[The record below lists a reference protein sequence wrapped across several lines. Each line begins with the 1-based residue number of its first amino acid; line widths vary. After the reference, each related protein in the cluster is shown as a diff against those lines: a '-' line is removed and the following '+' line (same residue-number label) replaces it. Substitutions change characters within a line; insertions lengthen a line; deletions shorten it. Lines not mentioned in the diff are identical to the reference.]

1 MSTVGQIEKRTQA
14 RIVALFQERLGYD
27 YLGDSTDRDNR
38 NIEPALLTAW
48 LQKQGVGDTLITRAL
63 HELNKVATDTSKSLY
78 DRNREVYELLRYGV
92 KVLPAIGENRV
103 TVWLIDW
110 KHPHNNHFAIAEEV
124 TVKGAQLAN
133 AAKAST
139 KRPDVVIYIN
149 GIALGVLELKRSTV
163 SVAEGIRQN
172 LDNQKKEFIQ
182 PFFSTMQW
190 VMAGNDTEGLRYATI
205 ETPEKYYLRWVEETG
220 PHATEANLL
229 DRHVLQVCSKARLLE
244 LMHDFVVFDAG
255 TKKLCR
261 QNQYFGVKAAQDF
274 IHRREGGI
282 IWHTQGSGKSLT
294 MVWLAKWI
302 RENIEGARVLVITD
316 RTELDEQIEK
326 VFKGVNEHIYRTASG
341 DDLVQQLNGTAESLL
356 CSLVHKFGSKG
367 GDADDGEA
375 SREGAKDF
383 IASISKLPPGFKAK
397 GDMYVFVDEC
407 HRTQSGDLHKAMT
420 ALLPNAVFIGFTGTP
435 LLKADKQKSIEVFGR
450 YIHTYKFDQAVREG
464 VVLDLR
470 YEARDIDQTLTSPE
484 KIDKWFEAK
493 TAGLNDVAKAQLKQ
507 KWGTMQRVLSSQDRL
522 KKIVDDILMDMAT
535 RPRLMDG
542 HGNAMLVAGSI
553 YEACKFYELFA
564 KTELNG
570 KCAIVTSYSPS
581 VADTKGETTGEGI
594 TDKLLKYAVYGQM
607 LADWFHETAEKAIP
621 KAARFE
627 LEVKKKFIDEPGQMK
642 LLIVVDK
649 LLTGFDAP
657 SATYLYIDKQMRDHG
672 LFQAICRVN
681 RLDGDDKEY
690 GYIIDY
696 KDLFKSLEGAVGDYT
711 SGALDG
717 FDADDVKGLLTNRL
731 DKARDD
737 LEDAREAVK
746 ALCEPV
752 AAPRDSAAYRHYFCA
767 AESGNAAQLKENEPK
782 RLKLYKFVA
791 SLVRAYAAIAG
802 ELAEAGYT
810 PEQIAKIKAEVDHA
824 SKVRDEVRLAS
835 GDYIDLKL
843 YEPAMRHLI
852 DTYIRAEESE
862 KISAFDDMNLIQ
874 LIVERGPDAAHE
886 KLKAMMKT
894 DDAVAETIENNVR
907 KLIINESPVD
917 PAYYDK
923 MSKLLDALIAQRR
936 QGVVTYTEY
945 LQMIANLARASQ
957 TPGGPESYPVSI
969 QSPAQRALYNNLGKN
984 EALAVAVDAAVSG
997 SLQDDWRN
1005 NTGKTKRVRNAIR
1018 FVLSAA
1024 VPPNLG
1030 LTVQEC
1036 GDASA
1041 PGLDL
1046 EKETDRIL
1054 DLVKHQGGY

>member
-14 RIVALFQERLGYD
+14 RIVALFQKRLGYD
-27 YLGDSTDRDNR
+27 YLGNQIDGDNR
-38 NIEPALLTAW
+38 NIDTKLLTAW
-48 LQKQGVGDTLITRAL
+48 LSKQGVDDTLVKRAL
-63 HELNKVATDTSKSLY
+63 HELNRVSSDTSKSIY

-92 KVLPAIGENRV
+92 KVLPAMGENKA

-110 KHPHNNHFAIAEEV
+110 KHPQNNHFAVAEEV
-124 TVKGAQLAN
+124 TVKGAS
-133 AAKAST
+133 AKAST

-149 GIALGVLELKRSTV
+149 GIAIGVLELKRSTV

-205 ETPEKYYLRWVEETG
+205 ETPEKYYLRWVEEVG
-220 PHATEANLL
+220 PHAAEANLL
-229 DRHVLQVCSKARLLE
+229 DRHLLQVCGKARLLE

-261 QNQYFGVKAAQDF
+261 QNQYFGVKAAQEF
-274 IHRREGGI
+274 IRRREGGI

-302 RENIEGARVLVITD
+302 RENVEGARVLVITD

-326 VFKGVNEHIYRTASG
+326 VFKGVSEHIYRTDSG
-341 DDLVQQLNGTAESLL
+341 ADLVEKLDGTAEPLI
-356 CSLVHKFGSKG
+356 CSLVHKFGGKR
-367 GDADDGEA
+367 GDDDA
-375 SREGAKDF
+375 SGDGAKDF
-383 IASISKLPPGFKAK
+383 IASIGKLSPDFKAK
-397 GDMYVFVDEC
+397 GDIYVFVDEC

-435 LLKADKQKSIEVFGR
+435 LLKTDRQKSIEVFGR

-470 YEARDIDQTLTSPE
+470 YEARDIDQRLTSR
-484 KIDKWFEAK
+484 DKVDQWFDANTK
-493 TAGLNDVAKAQLKQ
+493 GLNDLAKAQLKQ
-507 KWGTMQRVLSSQDRL
+507 KWGTMQRVLSSRDRL
-522 KKIVDDILMDMAT
+522 DKIVDDILMDMAT
-535 RPRLMDG
+535 RPRLLDG

-564 KTELNG
+564 KTGLNG
-570 KCAIVTSYSPS
+570 KCAIVTSYAPS
-581 VADTKGETTGEGI
+581 VADTKGESSGEGI
-594 TDKLLKYAVYGQM
+594 TDKLLKYEIYGQM
-607 LADWFHETAEKAIP
+607 LANWFGETVATAIGKAE
-621 KAARFE
+621 RFE
-627 LEVKKKFIDEPGQMK
+627 REVKKKFIEEPGQMK

-681 RLDGDDKEY
+681 RLDGDDKDY

-717 FDADDVKGLLTNRL
+717 YDTEDVKGLLENRL
-731 DKARDD
+731 DKAGDD
-737 LEDAREAVK
+737 LEDAREAVA

-752 AAPRDSAAYRHYFCA
+752 PVPRTQSAYLHYFCA
-767 AESGNAAQLKENEPK
+767 LEPGNAVQLKENEPR

-791 SLVRAYAAIAG
+791 RLVRAYAAIAN
-802 ELAEAGYT
+802 ELSKAGYT
-810 PEQIAKIKAEVDHA
+810 DEQIVKLKAEVDHA
-824 SKVRDEVRLAS
+824 SKLRDEVRLHSA
-835 GDYIDLKL
+835 DYIDLKL
-843 YEPAMRHLI
+843 YEPAMRRLI

-862 KISAFDDMNLIQ
+862 KISAFDNLNLIQ
-874 LIVERGPDAAHE
+874 LIVERGPELADA
-886 KLKAMMKT
+886 KLKGIMKT
-894 DDAVAETIENNVR
+894 EEAVAETIENNVR

-923 MSKLLDALIAQRR
+923 MSKLLDALIALRR
-936 QGVVTYTEY
+936 KAAISYKEY
-945 LQMIANLARASQ
+945 LEKIANLAKDVTMA
-957 TPGGPESYPVSI
+957 GGGVAAYPQALS
-969 QSPAQRALYNNLGKN
+969 STAQRALYNNLGKN
-984 EALAVAVDAAVSG
+984 EALALAVDAAI
-997 SLQDDWRN
+997 QDRRQNGWRTN
-1005 NTGKTKRVRNAIR
+1005 AMKTKRVRVAILA
-1018 FVLSAA
+1018 VLLKAA
-1024 VPPNLG
+1024 TQPAVADAV
-1030 LTVQEC
+1030 TQATAQ
-1036 GDASA
+1036 GDYQAE
-1041 PGLDL
+1041 LL
-1046 EKETDRIL
+1046 TDRIL
-1054 DLVKHQGGY
+1054 ELAKHQNDY

>member
-14 RIVALFQERLGYD
+14 RIVALFQQRLGYD
-27 YLGDSTDRDNR
+27 YLGDKHELENR
-38 NIEPALLTAW
+38 NIETKLLTAW
-48 LQKQGVGDTLITRAL
+48 LTKQGVSDSLITRAR
-63 HELNKVATDTSKSLY
+63 HELNKAATDTSKSIY
-78 DRNREVYELLRYGV
+78 DRNREVYNLLRYGV
-92 KVLPAIGENRV
+92 KVLPAMGENKV

-110 KHPHNNHFAIAEEV
+110 KHPQNNHFAIAEEV
-124 TVKGAQLAN
+124 TVKGAD
-133 AAKAST
+133 AKAST

-182 PFFSTMQW
+182 PFFSTLQW
-190 VMAGNDTEGLRYATI
+190 LMAGNDTEGLRYATI

-220 PHATEANLL
+220 AHAAEANLL
-229 DRHVLQVCSKARLLE
+229 DRHLLQVCDKARLLE
-244 LMHDFVVFDAG
+244 LMHDYVVFDAG
-255 TKKLCR
+255 IKKLCR

-294 MVWLAKWI
+294 MVWLAKWL

-326 VFKGVNEHIYRTASG
+326 VFRGVNEHIYRTTSG
-341 DDLVQQLNGTAESLL
+341 DDLINKLNGTDESLL
-356 CSLVHKFGSKG
+356 CSLVHKFGSQG
-367 GDADDGEA
+367 GDGDD
-375 SREGAKDF
+375 SDTCSEGAKDF
-383 IASISKLPPGFKAK
+383 IASISKLPTDFKAK
-397 GDMYVFVDEC
+397 GDIYVFVDEC

-470 YEARDIDQTLTSPE
+470 YEARDIDQTLTSPD

-493 TAGLNDVAKAQLKQ
+493 TAGLNDVARAQLKQ

-553 YEACKFYELFA
+553 YEACKFFELFS
-564 KTELNG
+564 KTELHG
-570 KCAIVTSYSPS
+570 KCAIITSYSPS
-581 VADTKGETTGEGI
+581 VSDTKGETTGEGV

-607 LADWFHETAEKAIP
+607 LANWFNEPTEKAIT
-621 KAARFE
+621 KADRFE

-717 FDADDVKGLLTNRL
+717 FDAADVKGLLTDRL

-752 AAPRDSAAYRHYFCA
+752 TVPRTSTAYLHYFCA
-767 AESGNAAQLKENEPK
+767 VESGNAAQLKDNEPK

-802 ELAEAGYT
+802 ELTQAGYT
-810 PEQIAKIKAEVDHA
+810 PEQIVKIKAEVDQA
-824 SKVRDEVRLAS
+824 SKVRDEVRLSS

-862 KISAFDDMNLIQ
+862 KISAFDEMNLIQ
-874 LIVERGPDAAHE
+874 LIVERGPDAAQE
-886 KLKAMMKT
+886 KIKGVMKT
-894 DDAVAETIENNVR
+894 DEAVAETIENNVR
-907 KLIINESPVD
+907 RLIINESPVD

-923 MSKLLDALIAQRR
+923 MSKLLDALIALRR
-936 QGVVTYTEY
+936 KGVVTYTEY
-945 LQMIANLARASQ
+945 LEKIARLAREV
-957 TPGGPESYPVSI
+957 TMPGGLPTYPVSI
-969 QSPAQRALYNNLGKN
+969 KTPAQRALYNNLGKN
-984 EALAVAVDAAVSG
+984 GPLALAVDTAVLG

-1005 NTGKTKRVRNAIR
+1005 NSTKTKRVRHAIR
-1018 FVLSAA
+1018 HALGTDMPPNQGLSVTDTGATM
-1024 VPPNLG
+1024 VPPPNL
-1030 LTVQEC
+1030 
-1036 GDASA
+1036 
-1041 PGLDL
+1041 
-1046 EKETDRIL
+1046 ETEVDRIL
-1054 DLVKHQGGY
+1054 DLVKHQSGY